1 MKSNFKTAVFQF
13 QKLLIVTA
21 ILLMGFSGYGAI
33 IPRLKHGENLKL
45 AAIGTSLT
53 DKGSGNKGWFEH
65 TGEWLNTLPYK
76 GKVTCSNHAVGGSA
90 SKTVNS
96 DKGYHPGRY
105 GLLQLS
111 DVLANENPDAIF
123 IEFAINDAF
132 LPYHI
137 SNQAS
142 EENLQ
147 TMIDQ
152 INDWAKKQNQGKGKK
167 VDIIVQTMNNC
178 INVHATSRPNLEQY
192 YEGYKQVVKKNR
204 GVLLIDN
211 YANWMTLYNSQAD
224 HATWRSYVPDGIHPN
239 ADGDREVL
247 IQQVQKKLK
256 KQHK

>member
-1 MKSNFKTAVFQF
+1 MKINFKTTVFQL
-13 QKLLIVTA
+13 QKLVPVTA
-21 ILLMGFSGYGAI
+21 IFLMALSGYGAI

-65 TGEWLNTLPYK
+65 TGEWLNELPYR

-90 SKTVNS
+90 SKTGKS
-96 DKGYHPGRY
+96 DPGYHPGRY

-152 INDWAKKQNQGKGKK
+152 INEWAKKQNQGKGKK
-167 VDIIVQTMNNC
+167 VDIVVQTMNNC
-178 INVHATSRPNLEQY
+178 INDHAEKRPNLEQY
-192 YEGYKQVVKKNR
+192 YEGYKTVVRKNR

-211 YANWMTLYNSQAD
+211 YANWMTIYNSQTD
-224 HATWRSYVPDGIHPN
+224 HATWKSYVPDGIHPN
-239 ADGDREVL
+239 ADGDREVVIRHL
-247 IQQVQKKLK
+247 QKKLK

>member
-1 MKSNFKTAVFQF
+1 MTCFFPFRNLVLATA
-13 QKLLIVTA
+13 LSLSIST
-21 ILLMGFSGYGAI
+21 GYGAI

-65 TGEWLNTLPYK
+65 TGEWLNELPYK

-90 SKTVNS
+90 SKTGKS

-152 INDWAKKQNQGKGKK
+152 INEWAKKQNQGKGKK
-167 VDIIVQTMNNC
+167 VDIVVQTMNNC
-178 INVHATSRPNLEQY
+178 INENAEKRPNLKQY
-192 YEGYKQVVKKNR
+192 YEGYKTVAEKNH
-204 GVLLIDN
+204 GVLFIDN
-211 YANWMTLYNSQAD
+211 YPNWVALFNSQAD
-224 HATWRSYVPDGIHPN
+224 HAIWRSYVPDGIHPN
-239 ADGDREVL
+239 ADGDREIL
-247 IQQVQKKLK
+247 IRQVQKKLK

>member
-1 MKSNFKTAVFQF
+1 
-13 QKLLIVTA
+13 
-21 ILLMGFSGYGAI
+21 MGFSGYGAI

-53 DKGSGNKGWFEH
+53 SGWFEH
-65 TGEWLNTLPYK
+65 TCEWLNTLPYK
-76 GKVTCSNHAVGGSA
+76 GKVTWSNHAVGGSA
-90 SKTVNS
+90 SKTGKS
-96 DKGYHPGRY
+96 DPGYHPGRY

-152 INDWAKKQNQGKGKK
+152 INEWAKKQNQGKGKK
-167 VDIIVQTMNNC
+167 VDIVVQTMNNC
-178 INVHATSRPNLEQY
+178 INDHAEKRPNLKQY
-192 YEGYKQVVKKNR
+192 YEGYKKVARKNR

-211 YANWMTLYNSQAD
+211 YPNWVALYNSQAD

-239 ADGDREVL
+239 ADGHREIL
-247 IQQVQKKLK
+247 IKEVQKKLK
-256 KQHK
+256 NQHK

>member
-1 MKSNFKTAVFQF
+1 MKTNLKLRSFQF
-13 QKLLIVTA
+13 QKPILLIG
-21 ILLMGFSGYGAI
+21 ILLISLSNFGAI

-65 TGEWLNTLPYK
+65 AGEWLNTLPYK
-76 GKVTCSNHAVGGSA
+76 GKVTWSNHAVGGSA

-111 DVLANENPDAIF
+111 DVLANENPDVIF

-132 LPYHI
+132 LPYNI
-137 SNQAS
+137 SQQAS

-152 INDWAKKQNQGKGKK
+152 IHEWAKKQNQGQGKK

-178 INVHATSRPNLEQY
+178 IKDHADKRPNLEQY
-192 YEGYKQVVKKNR
+192 YEGYKKVAKRNR
-204 GVLLIDN
+204 DVLFVDN
-211 YANWMTLYNSQAD
+211 YANWMKLYNSQPD
-224 HATWRSYVPDGIHPN
+224 HATWHSYVPDGIHPN
-239 ADGDREVL
+239 AKGDREIL
-247 IQQVQKKLK
+247 IRQLQKKLK
-256 KQHK
+256 KQ

>member
-1 MKSNFKTAVFQF
+1 MKLYSNSSFSKFR
-13 QKLLIVTA
+13 KLFRAMLCCMI
-21 ILLMGFSGYGAI
+21 ILSSYGAI

-152 INDWAKKQNQGKGKK
+152 INEWAKKQNQGKGKK

-192 YEGYKQVVKKNR
+192 YEGYKQVVRKNR

-224 HATWRSYVPDGIHPN
+224 HATWHRYVPDGIHPN
-239 ADGDREVL
+239 ADGDREIL
-247 IQQVQKKLK
+247 MRQLQEKLK